1 MGRVEVVRILT
12 TTKGR
17 DGYVSRAH
25 WKWTAGDE
33 DARMDWLHG
42 TSPRCLAVAL
52 LLSASLALTMDRA
65 EQIFLLKIC
74 VVPESLAG
82 TQVVKLSD
90 R

>member
-12 TTKGR
+12 TAKGR
-17 DGYVSRAH
+17 DDYVSRAH

-33 DARMDWLHG
+33 DARVDWLHG
-42 TSPRCLAVAL
+42 TSPRCLAAL
-52 LLSASLALTMDRA
+52 LLSAFLALTMDRA
-65 EQIFLLKIC
+65 EQISLLKSC
-74 VVPESLAG
+74 VVLGSLAG